1 MKEPTLEAFY
11 ECAVPG
17 QRLIQSSAVHAAV
30 GSAVHAAVGSAVHA
44 AVGSAICAAL
54 DWAICSALDWAT
66 CSALHSAICAAVT
79 STMCSAVG
87 RAVCAALAGGA
98 CSALAGGACAALAGT
113 ACSALA
119 GGACAALAVAC
130 RDLSVRTTAECAA
143 SAISSRVQT
152 SDWSLCRSIIDACKV
167 RIWRTPKNTNMPTM
181 MPSTTTATVTNIA
194 QQGCARLFTLV
205 SDKKK
210 SLGESHPL
218 RRDWFAHALVT
229 AASHR
234 MCVFFNCSL
243 AFARMQRLRHVRL
256 RHVQLRHVRLPW
268 QCRCRQRRLCG
279 LKPHLPRPCQV
290 LRLRARVRTWRP
302 RLCA

>member
-1 MKEPTLEAFY
+1 
-11 ECAVPG
+11 
-17 QRLIQSSAVHAAV
+17 
-30 GSAVHAAVGSAVHA
+30 
-44 AVGSAICAAL
+44 
-54 DWAICSALDWAT
+54 
-66 CSALHSAICAAVT
+66 
-79 STMCSAVG
+79 
-87 RAVCAALAGGA
+87 
-98 CSALAGGACAALAGT
+98 
-113 ACSALA
+113 
-119 GGACAALAVAC
+119 
-130 RDLSVRTTAECAA
+130 
-143 SAISSRVQT
+143 
-152 SDWSLCRSIIDACKV
+152 
-167 RIWRTPKNTNMPTM
+167 MPTM

-256 RHVQLRHVRLPW
+256 RHVRLRHVRLRHVRLRHVQLRHVRLPW

-290 LRLRARVRTWRP
+290 LRLRARVRTWRL